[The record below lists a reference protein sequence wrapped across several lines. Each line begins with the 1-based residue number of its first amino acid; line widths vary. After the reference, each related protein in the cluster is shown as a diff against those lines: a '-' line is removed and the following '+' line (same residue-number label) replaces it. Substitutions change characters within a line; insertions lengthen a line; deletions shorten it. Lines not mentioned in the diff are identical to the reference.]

1 MGWLGDLR
9 KCISSGLRSRR
20 GRARPFSR
28 LAAEALAEL
37 ALHETVA
44 PEELLGTLYT
54 RGGISSGHRAAEIA
68 PLYDGPHFTINVHL
82 WVDSFAVPHSHN
94 WDGAFQ
100 VVSGTS
106 LYSTYRF
113 VPDQLDTPSFKI
125 GRVSTVET
133 SLASPGS
140 VHEVTAGM
148 GYIHSIFHIDRPSLS
163 ISVRGE
169 IQDRPMTVWRSG
181 VAEQTDLSVPPI
193 ETRLKCLRVLAEMGP
208 RACDPWIAAMLKT
221 VSLQELNLL
230 LEEALLKHSD
240 GAEVRR
246 LVRAQRPRLGPG
258 LDVVLA
264 AAEERLRVRWFIG
277 MRGRI
282 HAPDHRFFLGLMC
295 FGPDRDTIFRMIR
308 ERHPGA
314 SPPELLACWVR
325 ELTRPSRGGAPPLD
339 FALGEDAIEIFSLLL
354 QHGAPRAAA
363 EATASPRTR
372 KARARELEA
381 CEEGFRRLRLLAPLF
396 PAAHR

>member
-1 MGWLGDLR
+1 MRWLEDLR
-9 KCISSGLRSRR
+9 KRISSGVRSKR

-28 LAAEALAEL
+28 LAAEALADL
-37 ALHETVA
+37 ALHEIVD

-68 PLYDGPHFTINVHL
+68 PLYDGPRFTINVHL
-82 WVDSFAVPHSHN
+82 WVDSIAVPHSHN

-100 VVSGTS
+100 VISGTS

-113 VPDQLDTPSFKI
+113 VPDQLDAPSFKV
-125 GRVSTVET
+125 GRVSTIET
-133 SLASPGS
+133 SLARPGS
-140 VHEVTAGM
+140 VHEVSVGM
-148 GYIHSIFHIDRPSLS
+148 DCIHSIFHIDRPSLS

-193 ETRLKCLRVLAEMGP
+193 ETRLKCLRVLAEIGP
-208 RACDPWIAAMLKT
+208 KVCDPWIAAMLKT
-221 VSLQELNLL
+221 VSLEELSLL

-246 LVRAQRPRLGPG
+246 LVRAQRPRLGPA
-258 LDVVLA
+258 LDAVLA
-264 AAEERLRVRWFIG
+264 TAEERLRVRWFIG

-282 HAPDHRFFLGLMC
+282 HTPDHRFFLGLMC

-314 SPPELLACWVR
+314 SPPELLARWVR
-325 ELTRPSRGGAPPLD
+325 ELTRPSRGGAPVIDL
-339 FALGEDAIEIFSLLL
+339 ALGEDAIEIFSLLL
-354 QHGAPRAAA
+354 QHGSPRAAA
-363 EATASPRTR
+363 LATASPRAR
-372 KARARELEA
+372 QARARELGA
-381 CEEGFRRLRLLAPLF
+381 CEQAFRRLRLLEPLF
-396 PAAHR
+396 PAARR